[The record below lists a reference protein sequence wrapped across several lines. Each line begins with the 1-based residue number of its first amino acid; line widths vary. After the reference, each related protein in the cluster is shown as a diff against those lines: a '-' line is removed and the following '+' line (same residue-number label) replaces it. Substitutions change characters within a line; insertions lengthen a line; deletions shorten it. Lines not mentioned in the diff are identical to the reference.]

1 MYSLFG
7 LLGILTQLLQFLFF
21 ARFIAQLIDRG
32 GGNPIT
38 RFLVEI
44 TDPILAPVRRILPS
58 AGGLDLSPMIV
69 LFGLFLL
76 QRFLASAY

>member
-1 MYSLFG
+1 MSSFLG
-7 LLGILTQLLQFLFF
+7 LLAILTQLLQLLFF
-21 ARFIAQLIDRG
+21 ARFIAQIIDMR

-38 RFLVEI
+38 RFLIEI
-44 TDPILAPVRRILPS
+44 TEPILAPVRRIVPS

-76 QRFLASAY
+76 QRALASA

>member
-1 MYSLFG
+1 MSSLLG
-7 LLGILTQLLQFLFF
+7 LLAILTQLLQLLFF
-21 ARFIAQLIDRG
+21 ARFIAQMIDMR

-38 RFLVEI
+38 RFLIEI
-44 TDPILAPVRRILPS
+44 TDPILAPIRRIVPS

-76 QRFLASAY
+76 QRALASA